1 MKFILIAALLLNQ
14 LCYAQ
19 PQKYLAVNDA
29 FPPAFLPQVLGQEK
43 GIDLNDYQG
52 KLLIIDFWG
61 LGCISC
67 IASFPKLDSL
77 QLQFGDR
84 LQIVLVTRDPRSK
97 VEAFFAKKK
106 IKQPSIPI
114 VVEDT
119 VLSSDFYYEGVPHL
133 VWINEKGKV
142 QYITGGNELT
152 ARNLSRYFSG
162 ATLSFSVK
170 KLLPDFNFTEPTW
183 REGGG
188 RLAHHVKYYS
198 VLSGYLE
205 EHTVY
210 RKQIFDDSTGIYSLK
225 VLNAPLLQYYQFA
238 YGGLRETGTFARRS
252 RILFELNDPLPFT
265 GPGYL
270 REDEWKRANSYCYEV
285 LLPGIPEAAFCKF
298 MQRDLERFFPYCVTI
313 EQRRQKVFVLESS
326 QSSRTAIPLKL
337 ISDFV
342 VDEVNKC
349 IELTQVTSTAIA
361 SRLDEFFEAHGQIFI
376 DSSGN
381 NFIGNLTLS
390 YPFTDWKQTA
400 LELSRFGLKL
410 TQKEM
415 QVDMLV
421 IRDKPA
427 LSPF

>member
-19 PQKYLAVNDA
+19 PKKYLAVNDP
-29 FPPAFLPQVLGQEK
+29 FPPTSLPQVLGKEG

-77 QLQFGDR
+77 QQQFGDR
-84 LQIVLVTRDPRSK
+84 LQILLVTRDPRSK
-97 VEAFFAKKK
+97 VEAFFARKK

-119 VLSSDFYYEGVPHL
+119 ILSSYFYYEGVPHL
-133 VWINEKGKV
+133 AWINEKGKV

-152 ARNLSRYFSG
+152 ARNLSRYFSE
-162 ATLSFSVK
+162 APLSFSVK
-170 KLLPDFNFTEPTW
+170 KLLPDFNFAEPTW

-205 EHTVY
+205 EHTAY
-210 RKQIFDDSTGIYSLK
+210 RQQIFDDSTGVYSLK
-225 VLNAPLLQYYQFA
+225 VLNVPLLQLYQFA

-265 GPGYL
+265 GSGYL
-270 REDEWKRANSYCYEV
+270 RQDEWKRANYYCYEV

-298 MQRDLERFFPYCVTI
+298 MQRDIERFFPYCVTI

-326 QSSRTAIPLKL
+326 QSSRIIIQKKL
-337 ISDFV
+337 IPGYV
-342 VDEVNKC
+342 IDEENRC
-349 IELTQVTSTAIA
+349 IELTHIFSNDIA
-361 SRLDEFFEAHGQIFI
+361 SRLDDFFEAKGRIFI
-376 DSSGN
+376 DSSAN
-381 NFIGNLTLS
+381 KFIGNVTLS
-390 YPFTDWKQTA
+390 YPFTDWQLTA
-400 LELSRFGLKL
+400 LELSRYGLKL
-410 TQKEM
+410 TEKVM
-415 QVDMLV
+415 QVDMMV

-427 LSPF
+427 LSQF